1 MMDFNLDMGMGA
13 FAQIRVVGV
22 GGAGNNA
29 VDRMI
34 VSGLKGVEYIS
45 VNTDKQALKVSK
57 ATKKV
62 QIGEKITK
70 GLGAG
75 ANPEI
80 GKKAAEESR
89 EEIAEQLR
97 GADMVFV
104 TAGMGGGTGTGA
116 APAVAEIAKE
126 MGILTVGVVTR
137 PFMFEGR
144 VRSTN
149 AEKGINELKNKVDS
163 LIIIPNDRLLQVVGK
178 GTSIIEAFRQADD
191 VLRQGVS
198 GISEL
203 ITRQNMINL
212 DFADVKTIMKDKGVA
227 HMGIGIGTGE
237 NRAVDAAKKAISSP
251 LLETT
256 IEGARGVIFNVTGG
270 ASMSLTEVNEA
281 AYLIHEAVDPECNI
295 ILGAGIDETL
305 DDEIRITIIATAFER
320 KQRQASPARR
330 NEERQSDRSAQ
341 RPAYDDGE
349 DDGLEMTSFAA
360 NNARQSAYREE
371 REYEPA
377 PKRPAESY
385 QTEQRSRSFGGN
397 DYDEN
402 EEDFRPQYQS
412 TREEPRQ
419 SAAQRNGFFS
429 FKHDNQ
435 EDDDIDFEMPA
446 ISRRQSRNK

>member
-237 NRAVDAAKKAISSP
+237 TARSTLQRRRFLLRCLKPRSKAQ
-251 LLETT
+251 
-256 IEGARGVIFNVTGG
+256 
-270 ASMSLTEVNEA
+270 EA
-281 AYLIHEAVDPECNI
+281 
-295 ILGAGIDETL
+295 
-305 DDEIRITIIATAFER
+305 
-320 KQRQASPARR
+320 
-330 NEERQSDRSAQ
+330 
-341 RPAYDDGE
+341 
-349 DDGLEMTSFAA
+349 
-360 NNARQSAYREE
+360 
-371 REYEPA
+371 
-377 PKRPAESY
+377 
-385 QTEQRSRSFGGN
+385 
-397 DYDEN
+397 
-402 EEDFRPQYQS
+402 
-412 TREEPRQ
+412 
-419 SAAQRNGFFS
+419 
-429 FKHDNQ
+429 
-435 EDDDIDFEMPA
+435 
-446 ISRRQSRNK
+446 